1 MKFPQFPVR
10 LRKEG
15 EYLQGAF
22 LNWNRD
28 DGPLMSAA
36 VAYYLGLSLF
46 PLMLVLISGFGL
58 FLQYS
63 DAGPSAEQEI
73 LEAVAMQLSPS
84 LESNL
89 KRAINEIKD
98 RSTLTGPIGIAAILL
113 ASLAGFAQ
121 FDRAMD
127 RIWNIHPQ
135 ATEGILKAVQRILLQ
150 RGVALLMLLGI
161 AGLIVIVFVVS
172 LILSAVETTAENV
185 LPVPDLLWQISHPLV
200 ALALNV
206 LILTLLYRWLPK
218 RKVGWFEALRGG
230 IFAGVGWQLGRQ
242 ILDFYL
248 VRSHYSSAYGV
259 VGSFIAIQL
268 WCYYSVAIIF
278 LGAEYIQEFCRHCHG
293 EGTDESAG
301 NQQIDL
307 QHPGSGGRESD
318 PPE

>member
-1 MKFPQFPVR
+1 MKFPPLPVR

-46 PLMLVLISGFGL
+46 PLMLVLISGFGM

-63 DAGPSAEQEI
+63 DAGASAEQQI
-73 LEAVAMQLSPS
+73 FEAVAMQLSPS

-98 RSTLTGPIGIAAILL
+98 RSTLTGPIGVAAILL
-113 ASLAGFAQ
+113 ASLAG
-121 FDRAMD
+121 
-127 RIWNIHPQ
+127 I
-135 ATEGILKAVQRILLQ
+135 
-150 RGVALLMLLGI
+150 
-161 AGLIVIVFVVS
+161 
-172 LILSAVETTAENV
+172 
-185 LPVPDLLWQISHPLV
+185 
-200 ALALNV
+200 
-206 LILTLLYRWLPK
+206 
-218 RKVGWFEALRGG
+218 
-230 IFAGVGWQLGRQ
+230 GWQLGRQ

-248 VRSHYSSAYGV
+248 VRSHYGSAYGV

-301 NQQIDL
+301 NQPIDL

-318 PPE
+318 PPEKSEHSIQAN